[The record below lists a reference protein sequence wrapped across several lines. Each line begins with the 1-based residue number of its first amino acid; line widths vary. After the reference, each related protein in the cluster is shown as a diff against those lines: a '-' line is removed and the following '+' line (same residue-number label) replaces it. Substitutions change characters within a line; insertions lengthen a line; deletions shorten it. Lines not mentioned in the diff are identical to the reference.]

1 MKRNPLL
8 TPLVCLKKRNNI
20 LRIMKIALIFLFAFV
35 FQLMAVESDA
45 QNVTVKL
52 PNTQLTVGELIRAIE
67 KQTNYLVVFS
77 DTEIDTEQVV
87 RLKNSQAKV
96 SEYLVEAFENNEIKY
111 EFEND
116 YIILSKRSV
125 YNIPQ
130 QSRKNVT
137 GKVVDQEGEPII
149 GANIVIKGST
159 TGVVT
164 DVDGKFSLTVSEQD
178 WLLIS
183 YIGYVP
189 VEITIGNKN
198 VLNIQMQEETLALD
212 ELVVIGYGTRKK
224 STLTG
229 SVSMIDKEVLED
241 RPVARTTDL
250 LQGIAPGVQIT
261 RSNQGKI
268 RGTNSSISIRGTTSK
283 SDPGVLVVID
293 GIAQKDNNTYALDN
307 INPDDIENISVLK
320 DAQAAIYG
328 ARAAGGVIL
337 VTTKRGQTDKPT
349 INFTGTFT
357 IQQPSLMKKS
367 TNVLQLVEMMNEG
380 FVNDG
385 QNTNMY
391 SHIAKYIADNQL
403 TMDII
408 KQNNGQYSCQWPF
421 DNSANFVFG
430 DYNWPDIMF
439 SPAPMQNYNLS
450 VSGKTQRLNYY
461 NSV

>member
-8 TPLVCLKKRNNI
+8 TPPVCLKKRNDI

-96 SEYLVEAFENNEIKY
+96 SEYLVEAFGNNEIKY

-125 YNIPQ
+125 FNIPQ

-164 DVDGKFSLTVSEQD
+164 DVDGKFSLTVSDQD
-178 WLLIS
+178 RLLIS

-189 VEITIGNKN
+189 VEIAIGNKN

-229 SVSMIDKEVLED
+229 SVSMIDKDVLED

-261 RSNQGKI
+261 RSNGK
-268 RGTNSSISIRGTTSK
+268 NSRNK
-283 SDPGVLVVID
+283 
-293 GIAQKDNNTYALDN
+293 
-307 INPDDIENISVLK
+307 
-320 DAQAAIYG
+320 
-328 ARAAGGVIL
+328 
-337 VTTKRGQTDKPT
+337 
-349 INFTGTFT
+349 
-357 IQQPSLMKKS
+357 
-367 TNVLQLVEMMNEG
+367 
-380 FVNDG
+380 
-385 QNTNMY
+385 
-391 SHIAKYIADNQL
+391 
-403 TMDII
+403 
-408 KQNNGQYSCQWPF
+408 
-421 DNSANFVFG
+421 
-430 DYNWPDIMF
+430 
-439 SPAPMQNYNLS
+439 
-450 VSGKTQRLNYY
+450 
-461 NSV
+461 

>member
-8 TPLVCLKKRNNI
+8 TPPVCLKKRNNI

-35 FQLMAVESDA
+35 FQLMAVKSDA

-130 QSRKNVT
+130 HSRKNFT

-178 WLLIS
+178 RLLIS

-320 DAQAAIYG
+320 DGSASIYG
-328 ARAAGGVIL
+328 AKAANGVIL
-337 VTTKRGQTDKPT
+337 VTT
-349 INFTGTFT
+349 
-357 IQQPSLMKKS
+357 
-367 TNVLQLVEMMNEG
+367 
-380 FVNDG
+380 
-385 QNTNMY
+385 
-391 SHIAKYIADNQL
+391 
-403 TMDII
+403 
-408 KQNNGQYSCQWPF
+408 
-421 DNSANFVFG
+421 
-430 DYNWPDIMF
+430 
-439 SPAPMQNYNLS
+439 
-450 VSGKTQRLNYY
+450 
-461 NSV
+461 